1 MKDKNVLVLGLGR
14 FGSALA
20 RKLYERNVVV
30 MAVDRDYTKVQRMAD
45 QVTYAAQADMTDEE
59 AMKDLGIKNFDIAV
73 IATGSNIE
81 ASIEATLLC
90 KDAGITTVIAK
101 ATTATHERIL
111 VKIGADKI
119 IFPELDSGERLARVI
134 SGSNLLE
141 FIEFSN
147 EFSLAEVRVHKAWV
161 GQDLMD
167 LDFRNKYNLN
177 VVAYERSGQTIVN
190 PGPHTKIEKND
201 LMVIIGKSDDVEK
214 ISSEEN

>member
-20 RKLYERNVVV
+20 RKLFEKGVEV
-30 MAVDRDYTKVQRMAD
+30 MAVDRDYTKVQKLAD

-59 AMKDLGIKNFDIAV
+59 AMRELGINNFDIAV

-101 ATTATHERIL
+101 ATNITHERIL
-111 VKIGADKI
+111 QKIGADKI
-119 IFPELDSGERLARVI
+119 IFPELESGERLARVI

-141 FIEFSN
+141 FIEFSS
-147 EFSLAEVRVHKAWV
+147 EFSLAEIRVHQAWV
-161 GQDLMD
+161 GKNLME
-167 LDFRNKYNLN
+167 LDFRKEYNLN
-177 VVAYERSGQTIVN
+177 VVAFERDGKTLIN
-190 PGPHTKIEKND
+190 PNPTTLIEKND
-201 LMVIIGKSDDVEK
+201 LIVLIGKSEDVDK
-214 ISSEEN
+214 ISNEE

>member
-1 MKDKNVLVLGLGR
+1 MKEKNVLVLGLGR

-20 RKLYERNVVV
+20 KKLFEKDVEV
-30 MAVDRDYTKVQRMAD
+30 MAVDRDYTKVQKMAD
-45 QVTYAAQADMTDEE
+45 SVTYAAQADMTDED

-81 ASIEATLLC
+81 ASIEATLIC

-101 ATTATHERIL
+101 ATTDTHERIL
-111 VKIGADKI
+111 EKIGADKI

-161 GQDLMD
+161 GKDLME

-177 VVAYERSGQTIVN
+177 VVAFERGGKTILN

-201 LMVIIGKSDDVEK
+201 LVVLIGRKEDVDK
-214 ISSEEN
+214 ISNEE

>member
-20 RKLYERNVVV
+20 RKLFEKGVEV
-30 MAVDRDYTKVQRMAD
+30 MAVDRDYTKVQKLAD

-59 AMKDLGIKNFDIAV
+59 AMRELGINNFDIAV

-101 ATTATHERIL
+101 ATNITHERIL
-111 VKIGADKI
+111 QKIGADKI
-119 IFPELDSGERLARVI
+119 IFPELESGERLARVI

-141 FIEFSN
+141 FIEFSS
-147 EFSLAEVRVHKAWV
+147 EFSLAEIRVHEAWV
-161 GQDLMD
+161 GKNLME
-167 LDFRNKYNLN
+167 LDFRKEYNLN
-177 VVAYERSGQTIVN
+177 VVAFERDGKTLIN
-190 PGPHTKIEKND
+190 PNPTTLIEKND
-201 LMVIIGKSDDVEK
+201 LIVLIGKSEDVDK
-214 ISSEEN
+214 ISNED

>member
-1 MKDKNVLVLGLGR
+1 MKEKNVLVLGLGR

-20 RKLYERNVVV
+20 KKLFEKDVEV
-30 MAVDRDYTKVQRMAD
+30 MAVDRDYTKVQKMAD
-45 QVTYAAQADMTDEE
+45 SVTYAAQADMTDED

-81 ASIEATLLC
+81 ASIEATLIC

-101 ATTATHERIL
+101 ATTDTHERIL
-111 VKIGADKI
+111 EKIGADKI

-161 GQDLMD
+161 GKDLME

-177 VVAYERSGQTIVN
+177 VVAFERGGKTIIN

-201 LMVIIGKSDDVEK
+201 LIVLIGRKEDVDK
-214 ISSEEN
+214 ISNEE

>member
-1 MKDKNVLVLGLGR
+1 MKEKNVLVLGMGR

-20 RKLYERNVVV
+20 KKLFEKGVEV
-30 MAVDRDYTKVQRMAD
+30 MAVDRDYTKVQKLAD

-81 ASIEATLLC
+81 SSIEATLLC

-111 VKIGADKI
+111 EKIGADKI

-147 EFSLAEVRVHKAWV
+147 EFSLAEVRVHQAWI
-161 GQDLMD
+161 GKDLKD

-177 VVAYERSGQTIVN
+177 VVAFERNGATIIN
-190 PGPHTKIEKND
+190 PGPHIKIEKND
-201 LMVIIGKSDDVEK
+201 LVVLLGKKEDVEK
-214 ISSEEN
+214 VSSEE

>member
-1 MKDKNVLVLGLGR
+1 MKEKNVLVLGMGR

-20 RKLYERNVVV
+20 KKLFEKGVEV
-30 MAVDRDYTKVQRMAD
+30 MAVDRDYTKVQKLAD

-81 ASIEATLLC
+81 SSIEATLLC

-111 VKIGADKI
+111 EKIGADKI

-147 EFSLAEVRVHKAWV
+147 EFSLAEVRVHQAWI
-161 GQDLMD
+161 GKDLKD

-177 VVAYERSGQTIVN
+177 VVAFERNGATIIN

-201 LMVIIGKSDDVEK
+201 LVVLLGKKEDVEK
-214 ISSEEN
+214 VSSEE

>member
-1 MKDKNVLVLGLGR
+1 
-14 FGSALA
+14 
-20 RKLYERNVVV
+20 
-30 MAVDRDYTKVQRMAD
+30 
-45 QVTYAAQADMTDEE
+45 AQADMTDEE

-81 ASIEATLLC
+81 SSIEATLLC

-111 VKIGADKI
+111 EKIGADKI

-147 EFSLAEVRVHKAWV
+147 EFSLAEVRVHQAWI
-161 GQDLMD
+161 GKDLKD

-177 VVAYERSGQTIVN
+177 VVAFERNGATIIN

-201 LMVIIGKSDDVEK
+201 LVVLLGKKEDVEK
-214 ISSEEN
+214 VSSEE

>member
-20 RKLYERNVVV
+20 RKLFEKGVEV
-30 MAVDRDYTKVQRMAD
+30 MAVDRDYTKVQKLAD

-59 AMKDLGIKNFDIAV
+59 AMRELGINNFDIAV

-101 ATTATHERIL
+101 ATNITHERIL
-111 VKIGADKI
+111 QKIGADKI
-119 IFPELDSGERLARVI
+119 IFPELESGERLARVI

-141 FIEFSN
+141 FIEFSS
-147 EFSLAEVRVHKAWV
+147 EFSLAEIRVHEAWI
-161 GQDLMD
+161 GKNLME
-167 LDFRNKYNLN
+167 LDFRNEYNLN
-177 VVAYERSGQTIVN
+177 VVAFERDGKTLIN
-190 PGPHTKIEKND
+190 PNPTTLIEKND
-201 LMVIIGKSDDVEK
+201 LIVLIGKSEDVDK
-214 ISSEEN
+214 ISNED

>member
-1 MKDKNVLVLGLGR
+1 MKEKNVLVLGLGR

-20 RKLYERNVVV
+20 KKLFEKDVEV
-30 MAVDRDYTKVQRMAD
+30 MAVDRDYTKVQKMSD
-45 QVTYAAQADMTDEE
+45 SVTYAAQADMTDED

-81 ASIEATLLC
+81 ASIEATLIC

-101 ATTATHERIL
+101 ATTDTHERIL
-111 VKIGADKI
+111 EKIGADKI

-161 GQDLMD
+161 GKDLME

-177 VVAYERSGQTIVN
+177 VVAFERGGKTILN

-201 LMVIIGKSDDVEK
+201 LIVLIGRKEDVDK
-214 ISSEEN
+214 ISNEE

>member
-30 MAVDRDYTKVQRMAD
+30 MAVDRDYTKVQKMAD

-111 VKIGADKI
+111 EKIGADKI
-119 IFPELDSGERLARVI
+119 IFPELDSGERLAR
-134 SGSNLLE
+134 E
-141 FIEFSN
+141 
-147 EFSLAEVRVHKAWV
+147 
-161 GQDLMD
+161 
-167 LDFRNKYNLN
+167 
-177 VVAYERSGQTIVN
+177 
-190 PGPHTKIEKND
+190 
-201 LMVIIGKSDDVEK
+201 IGRAHV
-214 ISSEEN
+214 

>member
-1 MKDKNVLVLGLGR
+1 MKEKNVLVLGLGR

-20 RKLYERNVVV
+20 KKLFEKDVEV
-30 MAVDRDYTKVQRMAD
+30 MAVDRDYTKVQKMAD
-45 QVTYAAQADMTDEE
+45 SVTYAAQADMTDED

-81 ASIEATLLC
+81 ASIEATLIC

-101 ATTATHERIL
+101 ATTDTHERIL
-111 VKIGADKI
+111 EKIGADKI

-161 GQDLMD
+161 GKDLME

-177 VVAYERSGQTIVN
+177 VVAFERGGKTILN

-201 LMVIIGKSDDVEK
+201 LIVLIGRKEDVDK
-214 ISSEEN
+214 ISNEE

>member
-1 MKDKNVLVLGLGR
+1 MKEKNVLVLGLGR

-20 RKLYERNVVV
+20 KKLFEKDVEV
-30 MAVDRDYTKVQRMAD
+30 MAVDRDYTKVQKMAD
-45 QVTYAAQADMTDEE
+45 SVTYAAQADMTDED

-81 ASIEATLLC
+81 ASIEATLIC

-101 ATTATHERIL
+101 ATTVTHERIL
-111 VKIGADKI
+111 EKIGADKI

-161 GQDLMD
+161 GKDLME

-177 VVAYERSGQTIVN
+177 VVAFERGGKTILN

-201 LMVIIGKSDDVEK
+201 LIVLIGRKEDVDK
-214 ISSEEN
+214 ISNEE

>member
-1 MKDKNVLVLGLGR
+1 MKEKNVLVLGLGR

-20 RKLYERNVVV
+20 KKLFEKDVEV
-30 MAVDRDYTKVQRMAD
+30 MAVDRDYTKVQKMSD
-45 QVTYAAQADMTDEE
+45 SVTYAAQADMTDED

-81 ASIEATLLC
+81 ASIEATLIC

-101 ATTATHERIL
+101 ATTDTHERIL
-111 VKIGADKI
+111 EKIGADKI

-161 GQDLMD
+161 GKDLME

-177 VVAYERSGQTIVN
+177 VVAFERGGKTILN

-201 LMVIIGKSDDVEK
+201 LVVLIGRKEDVDK
-214 ISSEEN
+214 ISNEE

>member
-1 MKDKNVLVLGLGR
+1 MKEKNVLVLGLGR

-20 RKLYERNVVV
+20 KKLFEKDVEV
-30 MAVDRDYTKVQRMAD
+30 MAVDRDYTKVQKMSD
-45 QVTYAAQADMTDEE
+45 SVTYAAQADMTDED

-81 ASIEATLLC
+81 ASIEATLIC

-101 ATTATHERIL
+101 ATTVTHERIL
-111 VKIGADKI
+111 EKIGADKI

-161 GQDLMD
+161 GKDLME

-177 VVAYERSGQTIVN
+177 VVAFERGGKTILN

-201 LMVIIGKSDDVEK
+201 LVVLIGRKEDVDK
-214 ISSEEN
+214 ISNEE

>member
-1 MKDKNVLVLGLGR
+1 MKEKNVLVLGMGR

-20 RKLYERNVVV
+20 KKLFEKGVEV
-30 MAVDRDYTKVQRMAD
+30 MAVDRDYTKVQKLAD

-59 AMKDLGIKNFDIAV
+59 AMKGLGIKNFDIAV

-81 ASIEATLLC
+81 SSIEATLLC

-111 VKIGADKI
+111 EKIGADKI

-147 EFSLAEVRVHKAWV
+147 EFSLAEVRVHQAWI
-161 GQDLMD
+161 GKDLKD

-177 VVAYERSGQTIVN
+177 VVAFERNGATIIN
-190 PGPHTKIEKND
+190 PGPHIKIEKND
-201 LMVIIGKSDDVEK
+201 LVVLLGKKEDVEK
-214 ISSEEN
+214 VSSEE

>member
-1 MKDKNVLVLGLGR
+1 
-14 FGSALA
+14 
-20 RKLYERNVVV
+20 
-30 MAVDRDYTKVQRMAD
+30 MAVDRDYTKVQKMAD
-45 QVTYAAQADMTDEE
+45 SVTYAAQADMTDED

-81 ASIEATLLC
+81 ASIEATLIC

-101 ATTATHERIL
+101 ATTDTHERIL
-111 VKIGADKI
+111 EKIGADKI

-161 GQDLMD
+161 GKDLME

-177 VVAYERSGQTIVN
+177 VVAFERGGKTIIN

-201 LMVIIGKSDDVEK
+201 LIVLLGGKEDVEK
-214 ISSEEN
+214 ISNEE

>member
-1 MKDKNVLVLGLGR
+1 MKNKNVLVLGLGR

-20 RKLYERNVVV
+20 RKLFEKGVEV

-90 KDAGITTVIAK
+90 KDAGITTVVAK

-111 VKIGADKI
+111 EKIGADKI

-134 SGSNLLE
+134 AGSNLLE
-141 FIEFSN
+141 FIEFSK
-147 EFSLAEVRVHKAWV
+147 EFSLAEVRVHKAWI
-161 GQDLMD
+161 GKNLMD

-177 VVAYERSGQTIVN
+177 VVAFERSGQTIIN
-190 PGPHTKIEKND
+190 PGPHTEIEKND
-201 LMVIIGKSDDVEK
+201 LIVIIGKKDDVEK
-214 ISSEEN
+214 VSNEEN

>member
-1 MKDKNVLVLGLGR
+1 MKEKNVLVLGLGR

-20 RKLYERNVVV
+20 KKLFEKGVEV
-30 MAVDRDYTKVQRMAD
+30 MAVDTDYTKVQRMAD

-90 KDAGITTVIAK
+90 KDAGFTSVIAK

-111 VKIGADKI
+111 EKIGADKI

-147 EFSLAEVRVHKAWV
+147 EFSLAEVRVHQAWI
-161 GQDLMD
+161 GKDLMD

-177 VVAYERSGQTIVN
+177 VVAFERSGGTIIN

-201 LMVIIGKSDDVEK
+201 LIVLLGKKEDVEK
-214 ISSEEN
+214 VSNEK

>member
-1 MKDKNVLVLGLGR
+1 MKNKNVLVLGLGR

-20 RKLYERNVVV
+20 KKLFEKGVEVL
-30 MAVDRDYTKVQRMAD
+30 AVDRDYTKVQRVAD

-59 AMKDLGIKNFDIAV
+59 AMRDLGIKNFDIAV

-90 KDAGITTVIAK
+90 KDAGITSVIAK
-101 ATTATHERIL
+101 ATTVTHERIL
-111 VKIGADKI
+111 EKIGADKI

-134 SGSNLLE
+134 AGSNLLE
-141 FIEFSN
+141 FIEFSK

-161 GQDLMD
+161 GKNLLE

-177 VVAYERSGQTIVN
+177 VVAFERGGQTIIN
-190 PGPHTKIEKND
+190 PGPHNTLIH
-201 LMVIIGKSDDVEK
+201 I
-214 ISSEEN
+214 